1 MKTPIQWLEQI
12 EQVCAS
18 VDVQE
23 VDVLLDQAGWS
34 HCAVPGLQA
43 LSPKAPWFSLFTDT
57 PEEKLLDQAPLLMRL
72 DLTVWQ
78 HRAWLEELIEHGAS
92 EARLMVVVSSMRFE
106 ELSHAL
112 QALLQVR
119 WGDRS
124 GLLRFYD
131 PRIFPLL
138 LNTILTHEQ
147 RAEFLQVASCWGWL
161 DRDGQPQ
168 WRPGTRQRKQSGV
181 EVSPFVRLNNE
192 QCARVI
198 SIGEAQQLLNG
209 GQFDHLDSTRE
220 QRFELLYSLILQ
232 AKQESYLGNFI
243 DYIRQNLSVP
253 SLRN

>member
-18 VDVQE
+18 ADVQE
-23 VDVLLDQAGWS
+23 VDVLLDQASWS

-43 LSPKAPWFSLFTDT
+43 LSPKAPWFSLFTGT

-72 DLTVWQ
+72 DLTIWQ
-78 HRAWLEELIEHGAS
+78 HKAWLEELIEHGAS
-92 EARLMVVVSSMRFE
+92 EARLMVLVSSLRFE

-112 QALLQVR
+112 QALLQMQ
-119 WGDRS
+119 WGGQA

-147 RAEFLQVASCWGWL
+147 RAEFLQVACCWGWL

-168 WRPGTRQRKQSGV
+168 WRPGTRQQKQTGV
-181 EVSPFVRLNNE
+181 EVSPFVELSDE
-192 QCARVI
+192 QCAR
-198 SIGEAQQLLNG
+198 IGCIGDAQRMLNG
-209 GQFDHLDSTRE
+209 GKFDHLGGTKE
-220 QRFELLYSLILQ
+220 QCFELLYSLILQ
-232 AKQESYLGNFI
+232 AEQENYFGDVSNYV
-243 DYIRQNLSVP
+243 RQNMPVSSV
-253 SLRN
+253 RV